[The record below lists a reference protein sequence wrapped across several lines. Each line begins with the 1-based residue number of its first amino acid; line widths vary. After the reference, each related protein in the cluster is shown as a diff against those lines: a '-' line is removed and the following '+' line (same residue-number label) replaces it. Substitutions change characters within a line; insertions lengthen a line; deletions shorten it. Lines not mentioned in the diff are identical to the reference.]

1 MLVPIK
7 PVKCGCGS
15 EKFKDW
21 CTGKGPYEVTPI
33 SSLTLSY
40 LVNATLDDTPNA
52 SGEYLKVRV
61 DGSDIHGGEVIND
74 VDCEQINLI
83 FMNSTL
89 SNATFRFYIYYA
101 DGRIIESLN
110 LTIAPSDAQI
120 KNIRIS
126 KEDKITGYTV
136 VAGEYARFYYD
147 NRNREDFKLSDV
159 IESDLITSTEDEF
172 FNTYYAN
179 WCIVDP
185 FDDFESELKVA
196 FMLAEDK
203 LTTYK
208 AQLTDFNPGAHTV
221 MSVDY
226 GERGNTEYGYRYPIG
241 GNVNTSAP
249 NTGAKATVDAVT
261 DTTTV
266 DKNEEPFKNLDK
278 TKAMDGWLK
287 FFVDQFKDCFTLC
300 EAMTW

>member
-7 PVKCGCGS
+7 PVTCDCGRK
-15 EKFKDW
+15 KFKDW
-21 CTGKGPYEVTPI
+21 VVDKGAYEVTPI
-33 SSLTLSY
+33 TDNQYPVNVELTDLNIT
-40 LVNATLDDTPNA
+40 VKVDNQIINNGDT
-52 SGEYLKVRV
+52 
-61 DGSDIHGGEVIND
+61 IND
-74 VDCEQINLI
+74 VNSNFMALTFINHTTNIAPFRLYEILDDGTSVIVYSINLPA
-83 FMNSTL
+83 L
-89 SNATFRFYIYYA
+89 
-101 DGRIIESLN
+101 E
-110 LTIAPSDAQI
+110 
-120 KNIRIS
+120 
-126 KEDKITGYTV
+126 TV
-136 VAGEYARFYYD
+136 VVTRPVTKSQNVVRYLVTAGSYTLHYND
-147 NRNREDFKLSDV
+147 NRERADFKLSD
-159 IESDLITSTEDEF
+159 IIDSDLIGDTEDEF
-172 FNTYYAN
+172 LNTYYAN

-203 LTTYK
+203 LTAYK

-226 GERGNTEYGYRYPIG
+226 GKRGNTEYGYRYPIG
-241 GNVNTSAP
+241 GNVDTSAP

>member
-15 EKFKDW
+15 KKFKDW
-21 CTGKGPYEVTPI
+21 YRRYVVDPMPKNNVIDINDASVWLNGVALFNGDYVND
-33 SSLTLSY
+33 
-40 LVNATLDDTPNA
+40 VNAKTFTIHMRNGTSSVLYFRVVGWTSDNRPF
-52 SGEYLKVRV
+52 YLYY
-61 DGSDIHGGEVIND
+61 GQIPGHGGEVTVTAD
-74 VDCEQINLI
+74 KVDGIERYQIG
-83 FMNSTL
+83 
-89 SNATFRFYIYYA
+89 
-101 DGRIIESLN
+101 DSLN
-110 LTIAPSDAQI
+110 S
-120 KNIRIS
+120 
-126 KEDKITGYTV
+126 ITVYN
-136 VAGEYARFYYD
+136 D
-147 NRNREDFKLSDV
+147 NTTDDIVLSD
-159 IESDLITSTEDEF
+159 IITSDLIGDTEDEF
-172 FNTYYAN
+172 LNTYYAN

-203 LTTYK
+203 LRAYK
-208 AQLTDFNPGAHTV
+208 SQLTDFTPGAHTV

-241 GNVNTSAP
+241 GNVDTSAP

>member
-7 PVKCGCGS
+7 PVTCDCKS

-21 CTGKGPYEVTPI
+21 GVDRGAYEVDPI
-33 SSLTLSY
+33 TNSTYLFYITITSNALEVDIDRHVMADGDTINDAESKFMTLGI
-40 LVNATLDDTPNA
+40 VNITQ
-52 SGEYLKVRV
+52 EHVRV
-61 DGSDIHGGEVIND
+61 TLYETFDDGRTYDKISRTIPPRDSLHLTIPVTRANNVILYTVTAGTYTMNIND
-74 VDCEQINLI
+74 
-83 FMNSTL
+83 
-89 SNATFRFYIYYA
+89 
-101 DGRIIESLN
+101 
-110 LTIAPSDAQI
+110 
-120 KNIRIS
+120 
-126 KEDKITGYTV
+126 
-136 VAGEYARFYYD
+136 
-147 NRNREDFKLSDV
+147 NRERADFKLSDI
-159 IESDLITSTEDEF
+159 IESDLIGDTEDEF
-172 FNTYYAN
+172 LNTYYAN

-203 LTTYK
+203 LTAYK

>member
-7 PVKCGCGS
+7 PVTCDCKS
-15 EKFKDW
+15 AKFKDW
-21 CTGKGPYEVTPI
+21 RIDKGAYEVTPI
-33 SSLTLSY
+33 TDSQYPVNVELTDLNIT
-40 LVNATLDDTPNA
+40 VKVDNQIINNGDT
-52 SGEYLKVRV
+52 
-61 DGSDIHGGEVIND
+61 IND
-74 VDCEQINLI
+74 VNSNFMAITFINHTTNTAPFRLYELLDDGTSIIVYSINLPALETVMI
-83 FMNSTL
+83 SRPVTKTQNVVRYIVTAGTYTL
-89 SNATFRFYIYYA
+89 HYN
-101 DGRIIESLN
+101 
-110 LTIAPSDAQI
+110 
-120 KNIRIS
+120 
-126 KEDKITGYTV
+126 
-136 VAGEYARFYYD
+136 D
-147 NRNREDFKLSDV
+147 NREKGDLKLSDIV
-159 IESDLITSTEDEF
+159 TSDLITSTEDEF
-172 FNTYYAN
+172 FNVYYAN

-185 FDDFESELKVA
+185 FDDFATELKVA
-196 FMLAEDK
+196 FTLAEDK
-203 LTTYK
+203 LRTYK
-208 AQLTDFNPGAHTV
+208 AQLTDFTPGAHTV

>member
-7 PVKCGCGS
+7 PVTCDCKS

-21 CTGKGPYEVTPI
+21 VVDKGAYEVEPI
-33 SSLTLSY
+33 SATTY
-40 LVNATLDDTPNA
+40 PVYITVTTNALEIDINRETMSEGDT
-52 SGEYLKVRV
+52 
-61 DGSDIHGGEVIND
+61 IND
-74 VDCEQINLI
+74 V
-83 FMNSTL
+83 NSKFFSFSIVNTTDAPVTVKL
-89 SNATFRFYIYYA
+89 YETFD
-101 DGRIIESLN
+101 DGRSYDKFSVNVNPRSSYYRTYPVTWTKNVILY
-110 LTIAPSDAQI
+110 TITAG
-120 KNIRIS
+120 
-126 KEDKITGYTV
+126 TYTMDIN
-136 VAGEYARFYYD
+136 D
-147 NRNREDFKLSDV
+147 NRARGDFKLSDIV
-159 IESDLITSTEDEF
+159 ESDLITETEDEF
-172 FNTYYAN
+172 LNTYYAN

-203 LTTYK
+203 LRAYK
-208 AQLTDFNPGAHTV
+208 SQLTDFTPGAHTV

-241 GNVNTSAP
+241 GNVDTSAP

>member
-7 PVKCGCGS
+7 PVTCDCGR

-21 CTGKGPYEVTPI
+21 VVDKGAYEVDPI
-33 SSLTLSY
+33 TQTTNALGISVSGSGMIVY
-40 LVNATLDDTPNA
+40 LNGHTMQDGDT
-52 SGEYLKVRV
+52 
-61 DGSDIHGGEVIND
+61 IND
-74 VDCEQINLI
+74 V
-83 FMNSTL
+83 NSKFISVDVVNITDDPV
-89 SNATFRFYIYYA
+89 RVRIYETYD
-101 DGRIIESLN
+101 DGRNYDTFNRLVSARDSYH
-110 LTIAPSDAQI
+110 LTIPVSVI
-120 KNIRIS
+120 NNVILYT
-126 KEDKITGYTV
+126 ITAGTYTMDIN
-136 VAGEYARFYYD
+136 D
-147 NRNREDFKLSDV
+147 NRARGDFKLSDV
-159 IESDLITSTEDEF
+159 IESDLITETEDDF
-172 FNTYYAN
+172 LNTYYAN

-185 FDDFESELKVA
+185 FDDFATELKVA

-203 LTTYK
+203 LTAYK
-208 AQLTDFNPGAHTV
+208 SQLTDFNPGAHTV

-241 GNVNTSAP
+241 GNVDTSAP